1 MAPTTAYPNSSNSE
15 ESPIASS
22 SILFEGHGD
31 LQAAKSAL
39 SMLAA
44 VGFFCVAHF
53 LPEGGSNGTL
63 SCS

>member
-22 SILFEGHGD
+22 SIGRGD
-31 LQAAKSAL
+31 LQAAKSAP

-44 VGFFCVAHF
+44 VGFLCVAQF
-53 LPEGGSNGTL
+53 LPEGGSKGNL
-63 SCS
+63 SSS